1 MSEQAEHDMTVGQR
15 LRNLNLKF
23 IWVNDPANTGDRIKI
38 IVEKRP
44 EVVRLLEE
52 HLNRNGG
59 DYHMVADLGEPVE
72 EEPAPAPRGG
82 RRRSFD

>member
-1 MSEQAEHDMTVGQR
+1 MDEVNPPPNGHQP
-15 LRNLNLKF
+15 LRDLNSKCV
-23 IWVNDPANTGDRIKI
+23 WVDDPDNDGERIKI
-38 IVEKRP
+38 IVERRNDA
-44 EVVRLLEE
+44 VQLLEE

-59 DYHMVADLGEPVE
+59 DFHVVADLGEPVE